1 MAPRTS
7 SARKLGFFAKRS
19 LLDSLEGLRHPLCCM
34 NNTTTNGPRGAG
46 AQTKEQLP
54 IKVKYCLYA
63 RKSTESEEQQ
73 ILSIDS
79 QIKEM
84 LAMAERDHLEVVEIK
99 KESHSAKEAGQRPV
113 FNEIVD
119 EIKSGKFNEIL
130 TWAADRI
137 SRNAGDLGRIVDLM
151 DSGKLHEIRTYG
163 QKFTNSPN
171 EKFLLMI
178 LGSQAKLENDNKVEN
193 VKRGLRARC
202 EMRLWPCIAPTG
214 YLNSTSKEKSCHV
227 EIDPH
232 RAPVIKKMFE
242 KIAYERYS
250 GRRLH
255 AWLKNEI
262 KFATKNGKPLTISN
276 IYIILRNHFYYG
288 SFEYPKGGGQWYTG
302 KHTPIIT
309 KDLFDKVQESIVN
322 YSVSG
327 EAKEFAF
334 TRLMTCTLC
343 GSGITASEKFK
354 KQENGNVHH
363 YVYYGC
369 CRFQDKNC
377 KSGYMREE
385 NLIEQL
391 ANLMDAIDLDE
402 IGMKERIKA
411 EIERHKKFQSGLL
424 GIKGQSVKVG
434 DVDVRNYAKYILRD
448 GTILEKRE
456 LLTCLRSKITMANKK
471 VEIA

>member
-1 MAPRTS
+1 MTNLTTGPVGAVAPT
-7 SARKLGFFAKRS
+7 
-19 LLDSLEGLRHPLCCM
+19 
-34 NNTTTNGPRGAG
+34 
-46 AQTKEQLP
+46 QVQLP

-84 LAMAERDHLEVVEIK
+84 KAMAERDYLEVVEIK

-119 EIKSGKFNEIL
+119 EIKIGKFNGIL

-178 LGSQAKLENDNKVEN
+178 LGSQAKLENDNKVVN

-202 EMRLWPCIAPTG
+202 EMGLWPCTAPTG
-214 YLNSTSKEKSCHV
+214 YLNSTSKDKSCHV

-242 KIAYERYS
+242 KVAYENVS

-255 AWLKNEI
+255 AWLKDEM
-262 KFATKNGKPLTISN
+262 KFNTRNGKVFSISN
-276 IYIILRNHFYYG
+276 IYITLRNTFYYG
-288 SFEYPKGGGQWYTG
+288 TFEYPKGGGQWYTG

-309 KDLFDKVQESIVN
+309 KELFDKVQENMAN

-327 EAKEFAF
+327 GSKEFAF
-334 TRLMTCTLC
+334 TKLLTCGIC
-343 GSGITASEKFK
+343 GSGITASEKLK
-354 KQENGNVHH
+354 KQQNGNVHR

-369 CRFQDKNC
+369 NRFHDKNC
-377 KSGYMREE
+377 KSGYMREDD
-385 NLIEQL
+385 LIEQL
-391 ANLMDAIDLDE
+391 AKLMDEIDLDE
-402 IGMKERIKA
+402 IGMRERIKI
-411 EIERHKKFQSGLL
+411 EIERHKKFESGLL
-424 GIKGQSVKVG
+424 GIKEKTVKVG

-448 GTILEKRE
+448 GTIVEKRE
-456 LLTCLRSKITMANKK
+456 LLSCLRSKITMAQKEVK
-471 VEIA
+471 IA

>member
-1 MAPRTS
+1 MTNQIQAPVGAMA
-7 SARKLGFFAKRS
+7 
-19 LLDSLEGLRHPLCCM
+19 
-34 NNTTTNGPRGAG
+34 
-46 AQTKEQLP
+46 KEIQAP
-54 IKVKYCLYA
+54 TRVKYVLYA
-63 RKSTESEEQQ
+63 RKSMESEEQQ

-84 LAMAERDHLEVVEIK
+84 LAMAERDCLEIVEIK

-119 EIKSGKFNEIL
+119 ELKSGKFNGIL

-163 QKFTNSPN
+163 QKFTNNPN

-178 LGSQAKLENDNKVEN
+178 LGSQAKLENDNKVVN

-202 EMRLWPCIAPTG
+202 EMGLWPCTAPTG
-214 YLNSTSKEKSCHV
+214 YLNSTNKEKSCHV
-227 EIDPH
+227 EVDPH
-232 RAPVIKKMFE
+232 RASVIKKMFE
-242 KIAYERYS
+242 KVAYEKYS

-255 AWLKNEI
+255 VWLKDEI
-262 KFATKNGKPLTISN
+262 KFKTKSGKPLTISN
-276 IYIILRNHFYYG
+276 IYITLRNTFYYG
-288 SFEYPKGGGQWYTG
+288 SFEYPKGGGQWYIG
-302 KHTPIIT
+302 KHEPLIT
-309 KDLFDKVQESIVN
+309 KELFDKVQENMMN
-322 YSVSG
+322 YSMKG
-327 EAKEFAF
+327 ESKEFAF
-334 TRLMTCTLC
+334 TKLLTCGLC
-343 GSGITASEKFK
+343 GSGITADEKFK
-354 KQENGNVHH
+354 KQQNGNVHR

-385 NLIEQL
+385 DLIEQL
-391 ANLMDAIDLDE
+391 ANLMDSIDLDE

-434 DVDVRNYAKYILRD
+434 DIDVRNYAKYILRD

-456 LLTCLRSKITMANKK
+456 LLTCLRSKITMANK
-471 VEIA
+471 EIKIV

>member
-1 MAPRTS
+1 MAKQIQ
-7 SARKLGFFAKRS
+7 A
-19 LLDSLEGLRHPLCCM
+19 
-34 NNTTTNGPRGAG
+34 
-46 AQTKEQLP
+46 P
-54 IKVKYCLYA
+54 IKVKYVLYA

-84 LAMAERDHLEVVEIK
+84 VAMAERDHLEIVEIK

-119 EIKSGKFNEIL
+119 EIKGGKFNGIL

-178 LGSQAKLENDNKVEN
+178 LGSQAKLENDDKVVN

-202 EMRLWPCIAPTG
+202 EMGLWPCTAPTG
-214 YLNSTSKEKSCHV
+214 YLNSTTKERSCHV
-227 EIDPH
+227 DIDPH
-232 RAPVIKKMFE
+232 RAPIVKKMFE
-242 KIAYERYS
+242 KVAYEKYS

-262 KFATKNGKPLTISN
+262 KFKTKSGKPLTISN
-276 IYIILRNHFYYG
+276 IYITLRNSFYYG
-288 SFEYPKGGGQWYTG
+288 SFEYPRGGGQWYVG

-309 KDLFDKVQESIVN
+309 RELFDKVQECMSN
-322 YSVSG
+322 YTVRG
-327 EAKEFAF
+327 ETKEFAF
-334 TRLMTCTLC
+334 TKLMTCGLC
-343 GSGITASEKFK
+343 GSGITADEKFK
-354 KQENGNVHH
+354 KQENGNVHR

-369 CRFQDKNC
+369 CRFKDKDC

-385 NLIEQL
+385 DLIDQL
-391 ANLMDAIDLDE
+391 ANLMDKVDLDE
-402 IGMKERIKA
+402 IGMKERIKT
-411 EIERHKKFQSGLL
+411 EIERHKRFQSGLL
-424 GIKGQSVKVG
+424 GIKEKAVKIG
-434 DVDVRNYAKYILRD
+434 DIDMRNYAKYILRD
-448 GTILEKRE
+448 GTIPEKRE
-456 LLTCLRSKITMANKK
+456 LLSCLRSKITMAKK
-471 VEIA
+471 EIRIA